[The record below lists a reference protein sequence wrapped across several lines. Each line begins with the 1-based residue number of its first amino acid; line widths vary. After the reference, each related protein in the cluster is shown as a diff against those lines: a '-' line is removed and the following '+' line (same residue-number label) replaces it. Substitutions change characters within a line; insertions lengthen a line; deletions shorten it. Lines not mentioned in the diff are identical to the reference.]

1 MDVYE
6 ESLELHKKLKG
17 KLKVTSKKPIKTK
30 EDLSLLYTPGV
41 AQPSREIAKAK
52 EKVFEYTGKG
62 NSVAVISDGS
72 AVLGLGNIG
81 GLASLPVMEGK
92 CAIMAEFAD
101 LDATPIILNT
111 QEPDEVINVVK
122 AISPSFGAINLE
134 DFAAPNC
141 FYIEENLQDLG
152 IPVFH
157 DDQHGTAIVIT
168 AGLINS
174 LKVVGK
180 ENKPLKVVISGA
192 GSAGQATA
200 RLLLDFQ
207 ELKIDDIIL
216 LDSKGA
222 IYEGR
227 ENLDPYKKRISK
239 ITNKEKQSGLLKDVI
254 KNADVFIGVSQPDI
268 LKPENVKKMAEK
280 PIIFAMANPVPEI
293 LPDLAKKAGATVVA
307 TGRSDFPNQV
317 NNALIFP
324 GIFRGAL
331 DVKAKTITKE
341 MKVAAALSIALLVKE
356 PKPEFIIPSIF
367 DPNLVPTVAKAVS
380 ESYRG

>member
-6 ESLELHKKLKG
+6 ESLQLHKKLKG
-17 KLKVTSKKPIKTK
+17 KLKVTSKKPIKTNG
-30 EDLSLLYTPGV
+30 DLSLLYTPGV
-41 AQPSREIAKAK
+41 AQPSREIAKNK

-92 CAIMAEFAD
+92 CAIMAEFAH
-101 LDATPIILNT
+101 LDAIPIILNT
-111 QEPDEVINVVK
+111 QEPDEVVNSIK
-122 AISPSFGAINLE
+122 AISQSFGAINLE

-141 FYIEENLQDLG
+141 FYIEESLQDLG

-157 DDQHGTAIVIT
+157 DDQHGTAVIIA

-180 ENKPLKVVISGA
+180 ENKPLKIVISGA
-192 GSAGQATA
+192 GAAGQATA
-200 RLLLDFQ
+200 NLLLNFDK
-207 ELKIDDIIL
+207 LKIDDIIL

-227 ENLDPYKKRISK
+227 GNLDPYKERISK
-239 ITNKEKQSGLLKDVI
+239 ITNKEKRTSVLSKVI
-254 KNADVFIGVSQPDI
+254 NNADVFIGVSQPEV
-268 LKPENVKKMAEK
+268 LKSEDVKNMYKD
-280 PIIFAMANPVPEI
+280 PIVFAMANPVPEI
-293 LPDLAKKAGATVVA
+293 MPDVAKNAGAAVVA

-317 NNALIFP
+317 NNALAFP

-331 DVKAKTITKE
+331 DTRAERITKE
-341 MKVAAALSIALLVKE
+341 MKISASLAIASLVKE
-356 PKPEFIIPSIF
+356 PTPDFIIPSIF
-367 DPNLVPTVAKAVS
+367 DQNLVPTVAKAVS
-380 ESYRG
+380 ENYRG